1 MIFNICLYVLTAVS
15 VILAGIFLAQ
25 RRHLDTG
32 GSKRLAV
39 LYALLLTWLTAAS
52 VLIFS
57 MFHWRLS
64 PFVLSFTEKKFLFF
78 VLHAAAADVG
88 SLFLRSFFMTTTA
101 AGTAVCQR
109 SDRLMK
115 STGKI

>member
-39 LYALLLTWLTAAS
+39 LYALLLTVAPTLTVIGGGNS
-52 VLIFS
+52 GFRPYFFYVL
-57 MFHWRLS
+57 LG
-64 PFVLSFTEKKFLFF
+64 LGGLCFF
-78 VLHAAAADVG
+78 V
-88 SLFLRSFFMTTTA
+88 
-101 AGTAVCQR
+101 
-109 SDRLMK
+109 
-115 STGKI
+115 

>member
-39 LYALLLTWLTAAS
+39 LYALLLTVAPTLTVIGVVNS
-52 VLIFS
+52 GCYFI
-57 MFHWRLS
+57 
-64 PFVLSFTEKKFLFF
+64 
-78 VLHAAAADVG
+78 
-88 SLFLRSFFMTTTA
+88 
-101 AGTAVCQR
+101 CY
-109 SDRLMK
+109 
-115 STGKI
+115 STRNHSSKNG